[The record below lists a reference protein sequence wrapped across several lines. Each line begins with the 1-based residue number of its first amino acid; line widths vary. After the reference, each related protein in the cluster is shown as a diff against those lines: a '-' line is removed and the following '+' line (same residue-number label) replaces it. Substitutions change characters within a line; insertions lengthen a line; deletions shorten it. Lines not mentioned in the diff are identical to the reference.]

1 MNDVMTQVMGEFF
14 GTLVLVLLGNGI
26 VAGVCLDK
34 TKSNNAGWIAIA
46 LAWGLAVTVGVYISG
61 FMSPAHL
68 NPAVTLAMFA
78 VGALE
83 GSLVL
88 PYIAA
93 QFLGAMVAAI
103 LLVIHYYPHYKET
116 KDQGAILA
124 TFSTGPA
131 IRDTWSNVFGEALG
145 TAVLVIGIM
154 SLGNHD
160 LAPGLAP
167 VLVGAIVVAIGFS
180 LGGTTGYAINPARDL
195 GPRIMH
201 AVLPIPNKGD
211 SDWSYAWIPV
221 VGPILGGVLGA
232 LLYNAIIVAC
242 A

>member
-180 LGGTTGYAINPARDL
+180 SSPT
-195 GPRIMH
+195 
-201 AVLPIPNKGD
+201 KGWRRLD
-211 SDWSYAWIPV
+211 S
-221 VGPILGGVLGA
+221 
-232 LLYNAIIVAC
+232 
-242 A
+242 